1 MAQAK
6 TTGPAVRA
14 GYRDK
19 KGPFKRLIENIV
31 AHPYLYIMFLPVL
44 AYYVIFHYWPMY
56 GIIIAFKDYKP
67 MLGIFGS
74 QWVGLAQFREFIN
87 SPYLLRL
94 VKNTLGINL
103 GMLIFA
109 FPLPIIFALI
119 LNECKSIA
127 FRKVVQTVTYMP
139 HFVSSVVVCSL
150 ILIFCRGNG
159 MITMILHNFFGLP
172 AKNMFAVPKYF
183 KTLYIC
189 MNIWQELG
197 WESIIFF
204 AALTSIDAA
213 LYEAATVDGA
223 GRWKQMWHVTLPGI
237 VPTIMI
243 LLIMRIGSMM
253 SLGWDRIYLLY
264 NQMIY
269 ETADVISTYV
279 YRMGMTRMQY
289 SYSTA
294 VGLMNSVIN
303 IILLVSANIVSNKLT
318 ESSLW

>member
-6 TTGPAVRA
+6 TTGPAVRV
-14 GYRDK
+14 GYKDK
-19 KGPFKRLIENIV
+19 KGWWRRLADNIKQ
-31 AHPYLYIMFLPVL
+31 HPYLYLMFLPVF
-44 AYYVIFHYWPMY
+44 AYYVLFHYWPMY
-56 GIIIAFKDYKP
+56 GIIIAFKDFKP

-74 QWVGLAQFREFIN
+74 KWVGFDQFAEFIN
-87 SPYLLRL
+87 SPYLWRLLR
-94 VKNTLGINL
+94 NTLGINL

-109 FPLPIIFALI
+109 NPLPILFALL
-119 LNECKSIA
+119 LNECKSVV
-127 FRKVVQTVTYMP
+127 FRKVTQTVTYMP
-139 HFVSSVVVCSL
+139 HFVSSVIVCYL
-150 ILIFCRGNG
+150 MLTFCRGNG
-159 MITMILHNFFGLP
+159 LITSMLSVFGLP
-172 AKNMFAVPKYF
+172 QKNMFSVAKYF
-183 KTLYIC
+183 KPLYIC

-197 WESIIFF
+197 WESIIYF
-204 AALTSIDAA
+204 AALTSIDAS

-223 GRWKQMWHVTLPGI
+223 GRWQQMWHVTLPGI
-237 VPTIMI
+237 LPTVVI
-243 LLIMRIGSMM
+243 LLIMRIGSLM

-294 VGLMNSVIN
+294 VGLLNSAVN
-303 IILLVSANIVSNKLT
+303 IILLVSANVVSSKVT